1 MRFEL
6 GLEMTAAEFEIL
18 FSEMPKGC
26 IQAILPESII
36 CYIVG
41 KRYESVAWRKKEDCS
56 IVGTEM
62 WLVKTKRLGGT

>member
-6 GLEMTAAEFEIL
+6 GLEVTTAEFKIL

-26 IQAILPESII
+26 IQVILPESII

-41 KRYESVAWRKKEDCS
+41 KCYESVAWRKKEDCP
-56 IVGTEM
+56 IV
-62 WLVKTKRLGGT
+62 